1 MLEIYSK
8 YERKTGKKMTVDNQF
23 VLKKLQGLE
32 NAVVVFSTTTK
43 HPFIV
48 CDEETFDDEMLV
60 FASVEEMQ
68 KVVKQYTE
76 KKYLLHGVTIPQ
88 DKLPRFLSECFSL
101 GVNQL
106 VYYENGNRFSVSLDK
121 IVIRPDYSKLEP
133 QKRPL
138 LNAELQLSVLYFI
151 QELSRRIPDEERDQ
165 EQLKEMEEELA
176 ANMAKAQFLVPIKIK
191 EPLKPG
197 EKREPGNFSLT
208 MVNTK
213 EGEQFLPIFS
223 DVREYSIFNKENK
236 YQGILMTI
244 DNLRQLIKDPC
255 KGLMLNPTSIA
266 LRLNDKMVDGILQ
279 RFFEFE

>member
-1 MLEIYSK
+1 
-8 YERKTGKKMTVDNQF
+8 MTVDNQF
-23 VLKKLQGLE
+23 VLRKLQGLE
-32 NAVVVFSTTTK
+32 NATVVFSTTTK
-43 HPFIV
+43 HPFII
-48 CDEETFDDEMLV
+48 CDEETYDDEMLV
-60 FASVEEMQ
+60 FATVEDMQ
-68 KVVKQYTE
+68 EHVKEYT
-76 KKYLLHGVTIPQ
+76 KKGYLLHGVTVPQ

-106 VYYENGNRFSVSLDK
+106 VFFENGTRFSVSLDK
-121 IVIRPDYSKLEP
+121 IVIRPDYSKLEQ

-138 LNAELQLSVLYFI
+138 INAELLYFI
-151 QELSRRIPDEERDQ
+151 QELSRQIKDEDRDQ
-165 EQLKEMEEELA
+165 EQLKQMEEELA
-176 ANMAKAQFLVPIKIK
+176 ANMAKAQFLVPIKLK

-197 EKREPGNFSLT
+197 EKLEPGNFSLT

-223 DVREYSIFNKENK
+223 DVKEYSIFNKENQ

-255 KGLMLNPTSIA
+255 KGLMLNPNSIA

>member
-1 MLEIYSK
+1 
-8 YERKTGKKMTVDNQF
+8 MTVDNQF
-23 VLKKLQGLE
+23 VLRKLQGLE
-32 NAVVVFSTTTK
+32 NATVVFSTTTK
-43 HPFIV
+43 HPFII
-48 CDEETFDDEMLV
+48 CDEETYDDEMLV
-60 FASVEEMQ
+60 FATVEDMQ
-68 KVVKQYTE
+68 EHVKEYTQ
-76 KKYLLHGVTIPQ
+76 KGYLLHGVTVPQ

-106 VYYENGNRFSVSLDK
+106 VFFENGTRFSVSLDK
-121 IVIRPDYSKLEP
+121 IVIRPDYSKLEQ

-138 LNAELQLSVLYFI
+138 INAELQLSVLYFI
-151 QELSRRIPDEERDQ
+151 QELSRQIKDEDRDQ
-165 EQLKEMEEELA
+165 EQLKQMEEELA
-176 ANMAKAQFLVPIKIK
+176 ANMAKAQFLVPIKLK

-197 EKREPGNFSLT
+197 EKLEPGNFSLT

-223 DVREYSIFNKENK
+223 DVKEYSIFNKENQ

-255 KGLMLNPTSIA
+255 KGLMLNPNSIA

>member
-1 MLEIYSK
+1 
-8 YERKTGKKMTVDNQF
+8 MTADNEF

-32 NAVVVFSTTTK
+32 NATVVFSTTTK

-60 FASVEEMQ
+60 FATVEEMQ
-68 KVVKQYTE
+68 EQVRTYTQ
-76 KKYLLHGVTIPQ
+76 KGYLLHGVTVPQ

-106 VYYENGNRFSVSLDK
+106 VYFEEGKSYSVSLDK
-121 IVIRPDYSKLEP
+121 IVIRPDYSSLEP

-138 LNAELQLSVLYFI
+138 INAELQLSVLYFI
-151 QELSRRIPDEERDQ
+151 QELSRRIKDEDRDQ
-165 EQLKEMEEELA
+165 EQLKQMEEELA
-176 ANMAKAQFLVPIKIK
+176 ANMAKAQFLVPIRLK
-191 EPLKPG
+191 EPLQPG
-197 EKREPGNFSLT
+197 EKLEPGKFSLT

-213 EGEQFLPIFS
+213 EGEQFLPIFA
-223 DVREYSIFNKENK
+223 DVKEYSIFNKENQ

-255 KGLMLNPTSIA
+255 KGLMLNPNSIA